1 MIKENSISFSSG
13 ITIFPCFI
21 RLSILP
27 NLSDDGDFSQQTWK
41 VGLFER
47 CCDCTGFCWFAWC
60 CGCFPLAQIAG
71 RMRSDAASDMFG
83 HLLRVDKFNFV
94 ITVFGILW
102 FVQPS
107 GVLHPFSMYFFAVLF
122 FARVAV
128 RERYRISGS
137 YITGTFFQPISSR
150 IVHLKY
156 SNQFPSSSL
165 SPFLSDCLSSF
176 FCSTCTLIQIANQ
189 IWSNPTRVPA
199 VAWTDKPCHVEE
211 GFAQLRPHAHDRD
224 RPQQQ
229 QSVDELVIE
238 LNAVR
243 AEASAPTQ
251 VAAASAQMP
260 AYAPGYVPLQ
270 AHGVDAKGP
279 SLL

>member
-1 MIKENSISFSSG
+1 VIKENSISFSSG

-137 YITGTFFQPISSR
+137 YITGTSLNPSARASSIS
-150 IVHLKY
+150 
-156 SNQFPSSSL
+156 N
-165 SPFLSDCLSSF
+165 
-176 FCSTCTLIQIANQ
+176 TLI
-189 IWSNPTRVPA
+189 SFLLP
-199 VAWTDKPCHVEE
+199 
-211 GFAQLRPHAHDRD
+211 
-224 RPQQQ
+224 
-229 QSVDELVIE
+229 
-238 LNAVR
+238 
-243 AEASAPTQ
+243 
-251 VAAASAQMP
+251 
-260 AYAPGYVPLQ
+260 
-270 AHGVDAKGP
+270 P
-279 SLL
+279 SLLSCQIACHLSFVLPAHSFR